1 MSHRPLVLIA
11 ALLVAFALGS
21 SHAQPLARLA
31 PPDTV
36 LSLSLRDLD
45 DTRWEGLKEDLA
57 ALEWAR
63 MGELVGRLGMFLDQP
78 GGPNADPS
86 LGDELFADCPALEAP
101 LEALGWR
108 ILGRDALLTVGL
120 NPFNPLPSLT
130 AMARLD
136 GGHVPHGEAVQ
147 QALVACY
154 GSDVTF
160 EQDGVP
166 LHLLFDGS
174 ELPLIVARVSDL
186 FILSSN
192 PDAARGVV
200 RRAQGSDEPSLAD
213 RPLQQRTDVLFEPG
227 GLGFSL
233 DLAAIAE
240 VAAAFAPMLMDD
252 PELEP
257 LFARALA
264 ALKTVGGVAG
274 KLSATPEGFVIE
286 SLTAVDPEG
295 GDAAL
300 AELLLCERC
309 AVGRPFLAPPQSVA
323 IRSQH
328 LPLRG
333 VFAYLQAWAD
343 EIAALVGEPLD
354 LKQLALVELGL
365 DLDRALFN
373 WIGSELHTVT
383 LEPFSPRLDT
393 LLYGTSQ
400 VFLIPV
406 SDPEAARDGLEHLID
421 RLVFSPLAGA
431 LIGELTPFGALG
443 AAMGVLDIAPLAIT
457 REAYG
462 GVDIDRYRLGLNTD
476 IGVALVGNVLV
487 IASPTRALH
496 PVIDTYQ
503 GGAGALELEGYLT
516 ARRAAPEGS
525 SQVGYSD
532 TRRTLEGV
540 AELLELASQ
549 PLAFG
554 LYAGLFSTIQD
565 ATMKTDF
572 WLGDLGSAFVPEAA
586 QADVLTPPES
596 VAGALS
602 EAEPSRYYELAGL
615 GEGDTVTVELL
626 SDEFDTYLYLIDR
639 DADTILDQND
649 DAPDI
654 TRSEIVF
661 TAQEGVRYWIEVAS
675 FFGDGTGAYT
685 LNVTVQAADSPAEAE
700 VLEDAPSYSELLEL
714 TGFAPKLVRLI
725 SDRLGSSES
734 YSVLRE
740 GSVYQRTLIRFD
752 WER

>member
-1 MSHRPLVLIA
+1 MSHRPLTLIA

-21 SHAQPLARLA
+21 SHAQSLARLA
-31 PPDTV
+31 PPDAV
-36 LSLSLRDLD
+36 LSLSLQELNDS
-45 DTRWEGLKEDLA
+45 RWEALMEDLA

-63 MGELVGRLGMFLDQP
+63 LAELVARLGTLLDQP
-78 GGPNADPS
+78 GGPNAGPS
-86 LGDELFADCPALEAP
+86 LGEELFADCPALEAP
-101 LEALGWR
+101 LNALGWQ
-108 ILGRDALLTVGL
+108 ILGRDAILTVGL

-130 AMARLD
+130 AVARLD
-136 GGHVPHGEAVQ
+136 EAAVPHGEAAQ

-154 GSDVTF
+154 GGGITF

-174 ELPLIVARVSDL
+174 ELPLIVARVGDL

-213 RPLQQRTDVLFEPG
+213 RPLQQRIDALFEPS

-240 VAAAFAPMLMDD
+240 VAGAFAPMLLDD
-252 PELEP
+252 PALEP
-257 LFARALA
+257 LFTRLMS
-264 ALKTVGGVAG
+264 ALKTVGGLAG

-323 IRSQH
+323 IHSQH

-333 VFAYLQAWAD
+333 VFNYLQGWAD
-343 EIAALVGEPLD
+343 EIAVLAGEPLD
-354 LKQLALVELGL
+354 LKQLALAELGL

-373 WIGSELHTVT
+373 WIGSELHIVT

-400 VFLIPV
+400 VFLVPV

-431 LIGELTPFGALG
+431 LIGELTPLGALG
-443 AAMGVLDIAPLAIT
+443 AATGVLDIAPLAIT
-457 REAYG
+457 RETYG
-462 GVDIDRYRLGLNTD
+462 GIDIDRYRLGLNTD
-476 IGVALVGNVLV
+476 VGVALVGNVLV
-487 IASPTRALH
+487 VALPTRALR

-503 GGAGALELEGYLT
+503 GGAGALELEGYLA

-554 LYAGLFSTIQD
+554 LYAGLFSTLQD
-565 ATMKTDF
+565 VTTTPDVY
-572 WLGDLGSAFVPEAA
+572 LGDLGQAFVPEDA
-586 QADVLTPPES
+586 QAEVLNVPS
-596 VAGALS
+596 SISGQLS
-602 EAEPSRYYELAGL
+602 EEEPSRFYELGGLEAG
-615 GEGDTVTVELL
+615 DVVMVELL
-626 SDEFDTYLYLIDR
+626 SFEFDTYLYLIDR
-639 DADTILDQND
+639 DTDLILDQND
-649 DAPDI
+649 DAPDT

-661 TAQEGVRYWIEVAS
+661 TAQQGVRYWIEVAS
-675 FFGDGTGAYT
+675 FFGDEVGNYT
-685 LNVTVQAADSPAEAE
+685 FNVTVRRADSPTEA
-700 VLEDAPSYSELLEL
+700 LADAPSYSELLEL
-714 TGFAPKLVRLI
+714 TDFAPKLVRLI
-725 SDRLGSSES
+725 SERLSSSES

-740 GSVYQRTLIRFD
+740 GSLYQRTLIRFD
-752 WER
+752 WAR